1 MKKLVI
7 ALVAIV
13 VLLVVFLVIGPFFVL
28 YEGQQAVVVRLGQIV
43 ATHTEAGLKFKSPF
57 LDNVVVYTKKILPW
71 DGEPQ
76 RIPTKENQ
84 FIFVDMTARWR
95 IADPVKFYES
105 VSTIN
110 DAYGR
115 LDDVIDSAVRTVI
128 SQNFLRE
135 AVRNSNVIMESTNV
149 ETFET
154 GDAADSDSLRQ
165 LTQTESTFEL
175 IAKGREKLSNEMLD
189 QVARLVPEYG
199 IEVIDIIPRQIKY
212 SEELTESVYNR
223 MIKERNQI
231 AQAFRS
237 LGEGK
242 KAEWLGKLENEQR
255 TILSGAYERA
265 ETLKGAAD
273 AQASAIYARSYG
285 RDPGFYSFWRALE
298 SYKQTMPAFSKTM
311 STKLDYFQFLY
322 GPAGR

>member
-7 ALVAIV
+7 ALAAIV
-13 VLLVVFLVIGPFFVL
+13 ALVVAFLAIGPFFVL

-57 LDNVVVYTKKILPW
+57 VDNVVVYSKKILPW

-95 IADPVKFYES
+95 IADPIKFYES
-105 VSTIN
+105 VTTIN

-115 LDDVIDSAVRTVI
+115 LDDVIDSAVRTII
-128 SQNFLRE
+128 SKNFLRE

-175 IAKGREKLSNEMLD
+175 IEKGRERLSNDMLAE
-189 QVARLVPEYG
+189 VGRLVPEYG
-199 IEVIDIIPRQIKY
+199 IEVIDVVPRQIKY
-212 SEELTESVYNR
+212 SEELTESVYSR

-255 TILSGAYERA
+255 TILSGAYEKA

-273 AQASAIYARSYG
+273 AEATAIYARSYG
-285 RDPGFYSFWRALE
+285 RDPAFYSFWRALE
-298 SYKQTMPAFSKTM
+298 SYKQTMPSFSKTI
-311 STKLDYFQFLY
+311 STELDYFKFLY
-322 GPAGR
+322 GPSGR